1 MGLRM
6 LKVKRMII
14 GLTQADVAKKLGINV
29 KSYNFKENGRSKFT
43 LKELRKMTEI
53 FNLNEEE
60 IREIFLIN
68 TYRNDNR
75 IGGL

>member
-43 LKELRKMTEI
+43 LKELREMTEI

-60 IREIFLIN
+60 IREIFF
-68 TYRNDNR
+68 D
-75 IGGL
+75 

>member
-6 LKVKRMII
+6 LKGKRMII

-43 LKELRKMTEI
+43 LKELKRISEI
-53 FNLNEEE
+53 FDLSEEE
-60 IREIFLIN
+60 IREIFFN
-68 TYRNDNR
+68 
-75 IGGL
+75 

>member
-1 MGLRM
+1 M
-6 LKVKRMII
+6 L
-14 GLTQADVAKKLGINV
+14 QKKLGINV

-60 IREIFLIN
+60 IREIFF
-68 TYRNDNR
+68 D
-75 IGGL
+75 